1 MNADYSLSETM
12 FDQIQRGES
21 GNILEAHLIDLITV
35 LVKKRGKV
43 VLTDETENPI
53 KGLVWNEE
61 NGSLEKIDL
70 DKD

>member
-12 FDQIQRGES
+12 FDQIQGGES

-35 LVKKRGKV
+35 LVKKKGKV
-43 VLTDETENPI
+43 VLTDESENPV